1 VTAASAGPSALMIYS
16 EPTSYIVDLVS
27 AVRAIWPH
35 LLDVRYLGANKS
47 QQWDI
52 PLTARDGQILGPGT
66 LAPMRAVTKLI
77 GSGKYRLV
85 HLAGWGPPEMLVALA
100 FARLR
105 GIPTAVELDTHAVP
119 QPPRLKRAAKAMLMP
134 LLFHLP
140 SHFLPGG
147 QNQKKYLQTYGVDER
162 RIRIAQMTVDV
173 ARISRYIGGQGADE
187 RRKVRKRLGLAADAF
202 VFIYVGRLEPHKGVR
217 DLLQAFENISADQ
230 PVQLAI
236 VGDGTLKETVLQAE
250 RDVPGVRA
258 LGRLAD
264 DALLDAYFAAD
275 VAVLPS
281 HFEPWG
287 LVVNESMAA
296 GLPVVVSDRVGC
308 AADLI
313 HSGETGLIFPAGH
326 VEGLKNA
333 MLRLMSDRPLRERM
347 SINARRLISGWTLEN
362 EARII
367 TSTWDALISR

>member
-1 VTAASAGPSALMIYS
+1 MI
-16 EPTSYIVDLVS
+16 
-27 AVRAIWPH
+27 
-35 LLDVRYLGANKS
+35 
-47 QQWDI
+47 
-52 PLTARDGQILGPGT
+52 
-66 LAPMRAVTKLI
+66 
-77 GSGKYRLV
+77 
-85 HLAGWGPPEMLVALA
+85 
-100 FARLR
+100 
-105 GIPTAVELDTHAVP
+105 
-119 QPPRLKRAAKAMLMP
+119 
-134 LLFHLP
+134 
-140 SHFLPGG
+140 FLE
-147 QNQKKYLQTYGVDER
+147 Y
-162 RIRIAQMTVDV
+162 
-173 ARISRYIGGQGADE
+173 
-187 RRKVRKRLGLAADAF
+187 
-202 VFIYVGRLEPHKGVR
+202 
-217 DLLQAFENISADQ
+217 DLLQAFENIITDQ

-264 DALLDAYFAAD
+264 DALLDTYFAAD

-287 LVVNESMAA
+287 LVVNEAMAA
-296 GLPVVVSDRVGC
+296 GLPVIVSDRVGC

-326 VEGLKNA
+326 VEGLENA

-347 SINARRLISGWTLEN
+347 SKNARRLISGWTLEN